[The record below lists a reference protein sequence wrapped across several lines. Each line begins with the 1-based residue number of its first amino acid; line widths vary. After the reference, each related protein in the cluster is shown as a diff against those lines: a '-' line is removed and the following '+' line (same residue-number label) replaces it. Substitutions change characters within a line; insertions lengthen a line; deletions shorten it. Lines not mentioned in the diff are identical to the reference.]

1 MPFAAAWMGL
11 KIITL
16 SKSERERQISY
27 NITHMWNLIFKKYIN
42 ELQKTHTHTY
52 RLMDI
57 KNKLLITRGEMWWR
71 GIDQK
76 LGMNINILL
85 YI

>member
-1 MPFAAAWMGL
+1 MNL
-11 KIITL
+11 K
-16 SKSERERQISY
+16 
-27 NITHMWNLIFKKYIN
+27 KK
-42 ELQKTHTHTY
+42 HTY

-57 KNKLLITRGEMWWR
+57 KNKLLITRGEMWWG